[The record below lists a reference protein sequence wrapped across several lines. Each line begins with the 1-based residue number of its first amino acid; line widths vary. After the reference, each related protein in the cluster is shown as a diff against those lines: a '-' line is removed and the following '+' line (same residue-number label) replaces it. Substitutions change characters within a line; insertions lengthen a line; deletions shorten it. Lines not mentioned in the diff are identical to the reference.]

1 MTPPPYDIDVNQA
14 PEARREG
21 RERKPMLEPL
31 GISATTAADRIFD
44 DIEREIVVAQRQ
56 LPPASAARIVAAL
69 RDTIEQLVG
78 ADPEAVERAAQR
90 LLDGLQR
97 DRRDGRT
104 RSRRAAARFGSA
116 SCPSTVPPLP
126 SPTKETK

>member
-1 MTPPPYDIDVNQA
+1 
-14 PEARREG
+14 
-21 RERKPMLEPL
+21 MLEPL